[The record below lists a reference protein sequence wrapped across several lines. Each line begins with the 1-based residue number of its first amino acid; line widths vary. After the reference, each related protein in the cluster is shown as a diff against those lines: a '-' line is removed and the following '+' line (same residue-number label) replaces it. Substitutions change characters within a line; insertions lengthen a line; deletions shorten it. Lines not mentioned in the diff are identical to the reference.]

1 MTSLL
6 KVIASRFLGERSPS
20 GGSPRVGIGT
30 TAELDVLLPESFNL
44 ALDIRQQGIKPCPAH
59 YDNNHGKNDQTGR
72 LLIHF
77 DLLQV
82 GIHHRL
88 R

>member
-1 MTSLL
+1 VTSLL
-6 KVIASRFLGERSPS
+6 KVIASRFLGERKPQRGLSPL
-20 GGSPRVGIGT
+20 GIGT
-30 TAELDVLLPESFNL
+30 AVELKVLMPEFFHL

-59 YDNNHGKNDQTGR
+59 YNEYHGKNDQTGR